1 MARNHKKEYEIHL
14 EEVFKRLQ
22 QHGLV
27 LHLEKCIFCASSVEF
42 LGQHVSMQGLRPL
55 GTHVAA
61 IKAPPAPA
69 SKSQLMSFLGMLNFY
84 RRYLRGAASI
94 LKPLTDATRG
104 AGGKYSQLEWTKE
117 MGRAFVAIKA
127 SLTDATHLAHP
138 IQEAELSLAI
148 DASNH
153 HVGAALQ
160 QRSPGGEWQPLS
172 FFSRKL
178 TNTETRYSTFD
189 RELLALV
196 AALHHFRFL
205 LEGRKFLC

>member
-1 MARNHKKEYEIHL
+1 
-14 EEVFKRLQ
+14 
-22 QHGLV
+22 
-27 LHLEKCIFCASSVEF
+27 
-42 LGQHVSMQGLRPL
+42 
-55 GTHVAA
+55 
-61 IKAPPAPA
+61 
-69 SKSQLMSFLGMLNFY
+69 MLNFY

-153 HVGAALQ
+153 HVP
-160 QRSPGGEWQPLS
+160 RP
-172 FFSRKL
+172 
-178 TNTETRYSTFD
+178 
-189 RELLALV
+189 
-196 AALHHFRFL
+196 
-205 LEGRKFLC
+205 